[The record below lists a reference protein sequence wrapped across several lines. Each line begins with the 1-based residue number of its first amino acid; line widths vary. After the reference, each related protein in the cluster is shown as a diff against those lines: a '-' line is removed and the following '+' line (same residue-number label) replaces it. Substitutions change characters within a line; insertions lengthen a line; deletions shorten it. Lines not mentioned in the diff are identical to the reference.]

1 MTPKLRFEIIFDV
14 GVVEHFAAIER
25 KDHALI
31 LDSIEQQLTYEPA
44 APTRNR
50 KLLRIPNPVSAT
62 WELRCG
68 RNNHYRVFYDVDVE
82 AGYVVILAIGKKDG
96 SRLVIGGEEFIL

>member
-1 MTPKLRFEIIFDV
+1 MTS
-14 GVVEHFAAIER
+14 
-25 KDHALI
+25 
-31 LDSIEQQLTYEPA
+31 DSIEQQLAYEPA

-50 KLLRIPNPVSAT
+50 KLLRIPNSVSAA

-68 RNNHYRVFYDVDVE
+68 NNNRYRVFYDVDVE

-96 SRLVIGGEEFIL
+96 NRLVIGGEEFTL